1 VVQIKSTRVQSD
13 FTAVYLETTTGTRAM
28 NSTLTLR
35 FPSNRGDTAGP
46 GGGILKHFAAVLLAE
61 ALLGFLANSIQS
73 GLAQPSP
80 ANSPASITIPAGTK
94 VELVVTRPEWAQSAK
109 DGDTVYAQTSFPVV
123 AGGKMAIP
131 AGTYV
136 EGTIEIVTKPTRK
149 SQRAEIDVLF
159 TKIVFANG
167 YIVEL
172 SGGTSATQAQPA
184 LGDPGE
190 TLIAITIQVSTANDL
205 LLDNG
210 AEVEMTLGAPLEL
223 DAKKI
228 AQSIPLS
235 RVPAPGQLQSATLC
249 RNIPGSPG
257 SPGTP
262 DTVIPGSPGTPDTV
276 IPGGPN
282 MPDTVI
288 PGTPA
293 TPDTVIP
300 GSPGTSGTPDYIC
313 PARPLV
319 ISCAPVVTNQPTK
332 NSQPVAAR

>member
-1 VVQIKSTRVQSD
+1 VR
-13 FTAVYLETTTGTRAM
+13 
-28 NSTLTLR
+28 R
-35 FPSNRGDTAGP
+35 FE
-46 GGGILKHFAAVLLAE
+46 AVLLSIS
-61 ALLGFLANSIQS
+61 LLGFPVSGSAISIQS
-73 GLAQPSP
+73 TLAQPSP
-80 ANSPASITIPAGTK
+80 ASSPTSITIPAGTK

-123 AGGKMAIP
+123 AGGSMAIP

-136 EGTIEIVTKPTRK
+136 EGTIESVTRPTRK
-149 SQRAEIDVLF
+149 FDRAEIHVLF

-167 YIVEL
+167 YTVEL
-172 SGGTSATQAQPA
+172 PGATSAIPA
-184 LGDPGE
+184 PAANPGPGE
-190 TLIAITIQVSTANDL
+190 TLIAITIQVTPANDL

-210 AEVEMTLGAPLEL
+210 AEVEMTLGAPLQL
-223 DAKKI
+223 DAKQV

-235 RVPAPGQLQSATLC
+235 RLPQPGQLKSATTC

-257 SPGTP
+257 TPGSP

-276 IPGGPN
+276 IPGGPG

-288 PGTPA
+288 PGSPA

-313 PARPLV
+313 PAKPLV
-319 ISCAPVVTNQPTK
+319 ISSTPVNNQPTQS
-332 NSQPVAAR
+332 SQPVAAR